1 MPRDAPC
8 RAPLRAPPARARST
22 CCQLPPPRPLSLPP
36 TSPPFC
42 SVRHNEFSRRGEKTK
57 PCVVPALPT
66 VCGPLPALGVGD
78 TRGRRMRAGSP
89 TLRETFSARGP
100 GRRCP
105 FPAPARQFGPYGGA
119 AAGAG
124 RGPWRLRARP
134 MGARLGSRGES
145 SPPGQARRRRGCR
158 WVVVKYIYLLLAT
171 LLCSPPLPSPPV
183 HLPASPAPLPLRFH
197 RTLRA
202 QRLRVPPAEPAA
214 GPQGC
219 GARGPRAAAPR
230 RPPTAAGGGEP
241 SRAPRAPRRPQ
252 TKSAATGSA
261 RPRTRRPP
269 TDGRRRLSWLRTA
282 PCPALAGGS
291 ALTGPDALSL
301 RAMRNLLRI
310 GAASAESR
318 AVRCAI
324 MRGEQRGVSAA
335 RGERSANKHFSHSLF
350 SQQRSGRKI
359 QFGLLMNKARII
371 CSYLRF
377 EISSARLYCISRFK

>member
-171 LLCSPPLPSPPV
+171 LLCSPPLPSPSV
-183 HLPASPAPLPLRFH
+183 HLPVSPAPLPLRFH

-230 RPPTAAGGGEP
+230 RPPTAAGGGGTE
-241 SRAPRAPRRPQ
+241 PRAPRSAPSANEIGRHGLRSAPNPPPSYRRAAAALLAADRAVPRTCWRERPDRSRCAVFAGDA
-252 TKSAATGSA
+252 KSASHRSGL
-261 RPRTRRPP
+261 RREPRCAVR
-269 TDGRRRLSWLRTA
+269 DN
-282 PCPALAGGS
+282 AGG
-291 ALTGPDALSL
+291 TT
-301 RAMRNLLRI
+301 
-310 GAASAESR
+310 
-318 AVRCAI
+318 
-324 MRGEQRGVSAA
+324 
-335 RGERSANKHFSHSLF
+335 RGERCA
-350 SQQRSGRKI
+350 G
-359 QFGLLMNKARII
+359 
-371 CSYLRF
+371 
-377 EISSARLYCISRFK
+377 